1 MLHTGACVRIGK
13 YFYTSCSCGWRDEQ
27 ATTRQEGIKKYDYH
41 YLEVTGYER
50 GYVEKSFSENPV
62 DLQRDS
68 QL

>member
-1 MLHTGACVRIGK
+1 MLHTGACVRVGK

-27 ATTRQEGIKKYDYH
+27 SATRQEGIEKYDYH

-50 GYVEKSFSENPV
+50 KSPSENPV
-62 DLQRDS
+62 DLYGDS